1 MKYAFILL
9 LALFC
14 YAQLV
19 SSGGRGGRRGRR
31 RGQLEKDIANLGE
44 DINCLMEEMKKCK
57 SEIKGLNDKFSE
69 MLTMLYKS
77 KCKSIFKNLVTKEVI
92 QDLHLK

>member
-19 SSGGRGGRRGRR
+19 SSGGRGGRRGPRL
-31 RGQLEKDIANLGE
+31 GKLEKEIADLEE
-44 DINCLMEEMKKCK
+44 DIKCLMEDMKKCK
-57 SEIKGLNDKFSE
+57 SEFKGLNDKFFE

-77 KCKSIFKNLVTKEVI
+77 KCKSILKKNPVTEEVI
-92 QDLHLK
+92 